1 MTKAEFMRGFNVLRA
16 FIDDLPDGMD
26 SEVLEIQAA
35 IKDGADD
42 WDGLALAVDDMCEDW
57 GFPSVFS

>member
-1 MTKAEFMRGFNVLRA
+1 
-16 FIDDLPDGMD
+16 MD

-35 IKDGADD
+35 IKDGVED
-42 WDGLALAVDDMCEDW
+42 WAGLAEAVDETCVEW